1 MALEMTIAFKNCEPA
16 EGLRDYVEKKILHAT
31 EDLHSLREAQVTFK
45 VEGFRQKVDVTI
57 YGNNI
62 QFFAEGES
70 NDMYASVDLM
80 HHKLDSQLHKYKEKM
95 KDHKKFEQTHEGEL
109 RYAKN
114 LFDEKRLQ
122 ILRKK
127 EGHKK

>member
-1 MALEMTIAFKNCEPA
+1 MEMTIAFKNCKPLES
-16 EGLRDYVEKKILHAT
+16 LKDYVQKKLLHAT
-31 EDLHSLREAQVTFK
+31 ADLPSLREAQITFK
-45 VEGFRQKVDVTI
+45 VEGFRQKVDVTV

-62 QFFAEGES
+62 EFFAEGES
-70 NDMYASVDLM
+70 NDMYASVDMM
-80 HHKLDSQLHKYKEKM
+80 HHKLDSQLHRYKEKI

-122 ILRKK
+122 IIRKK
-127 EGHKK
+127 ERVKK